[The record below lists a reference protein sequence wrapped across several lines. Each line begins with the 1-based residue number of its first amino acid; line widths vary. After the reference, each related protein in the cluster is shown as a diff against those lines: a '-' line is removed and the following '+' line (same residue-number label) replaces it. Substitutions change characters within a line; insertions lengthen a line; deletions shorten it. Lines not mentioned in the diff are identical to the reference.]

1 VAKPGWQ
8 TIRVDQT
15 EAGVSVITLDR
26 PGVRNALN
34 TQMRAEITRAVGD
47 AGHGAGAVVLTG
59 AGGAFCS
66 GQDLGGSRSLAETD
80 LERTLRDEYLPMIA
94 AIRACPVPVIAAVN
108 GAAAGAG
115 ASLALAADLIVA
127 AESAMFSFAFTR
139 IGLIPDSGASWTLPR
154 QVGMQRA
161 MGSMLLGRPVPAA
174 EAERWG
180 MIWAALPDDG
190 FEADWRALADEI
202 AAGPG
207 LAHAAL
213 KEAMAE
219 SAGADFETQMLT
231 EARLQGG
238 CGRSRDFREGVLA
251 FIEKRNPHF
260 EGR

>member
-1 VAKPGWQ
+1 MTRTGWQ
-8 TIRVDQT
+8 TIRL
-15 EAGVSVITLDR
+15 EARDGVSVITLDR
-26 PGVRNALN
+26 PAVRNALN
-34 TQMRAEITRAVGD
+34 ARMRAEITRAVAD
-47 AGHGAGAVVLTG
+47 AGTGSRAVVLTG

-66 GQDLGGSRSLAETD
+66 GQDLGASRSLAETD
-80 LERTLRDEYLPMIA
+80 LERTLRDEYLPMIS

-115 ASLALAADLIVA
+115 ASLALAADLTVA

-139 IGLIPDSGASWTLPR
+139 IGLIPDAGASWTLPR
-154 QVGMQRA
+154 LVGPQRA
-161 MGSMLLGRPVPAA
+161 MGAMLLGHPIPAA

-180 MIWAALPDDG
+180 MIYAVLPDDG
-190 FEADWRALADEI
+190 FETGWRALAGEV

-213 KEAMAE
+213 KEAMTE
-219 SAGADFETQMLT
+219 SAGADFDTHMLT
-231 EARLQGG
+231 EARLQGN

-251 FIEKRNPHF
+251 FLEKRSPHF